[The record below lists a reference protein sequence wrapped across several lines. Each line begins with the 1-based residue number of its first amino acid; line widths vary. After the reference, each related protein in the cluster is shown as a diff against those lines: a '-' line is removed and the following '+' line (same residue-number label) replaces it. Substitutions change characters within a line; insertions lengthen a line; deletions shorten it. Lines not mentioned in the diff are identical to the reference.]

1 MIANGTNQTQDR
13 LALQSRLSEIAQV
26 PAWTE
31 DLAFRYAIPGDV
43 HFAMDLC
50 LEEILSNI
58 VRHGYAGE
66 QDRPV
71 IVNFSKLREGYFV
84 IVVEDEAPYFN
95 PLDAPEL
102 PMVSPDEPKRTGGQG
117 IRLVRQFANDLAYEP
132 TPTGNRLRLGFTS
145 GDCQA
150 NPKQDG

>member
-31 DLAFRYAIPGDV
+31 DLASRYAIPGDV
-43 HFAMDLC
+43 QFAMDLC

-58 VRHGYAGE
+58 IRHGYAGE
-66 QDRPV
+66 QDRPL
-71 IVNFSKLREGYFV
+71 IVNFSKPRDGYFV
-84 IVVEDEAPYFN
+84 IVVDDEAPYFN

-102 PMVSPDEPKRTGGQG
+102 PMVSPGEQTRIGGQG
-117 IRLVRQFANDLAYEP
+117 IRLVRQFANAVDYES
-132 TPTGNRLRLGFTS
+132 TSSGNRLRLGFTS
-145 GDCQA
+145 GDSQSQA
-150 NPKQDG
+150 E

>member
-31 DLAFRYAIPGDV
+31 DLASRYAIPGDV
-43 HFAMDLC
+43 QFAMDLC
-50 LEEILSNI
+50 LEEVLSNI
-58 VRHGYAGE
+58 IRHGYAGA

-71 IVNFSKLREGYFV
+71 IVNFTKPREGYFV
-84 IVVEDEAPYFN
+84 IVVDDEAPYFN

-102 PMVSPDEPKRTGGQG
+102 PMVSPAEQTRIGGQG
-117 IRLVRQFANDLAYEP
+117 IRLVRQFANALDYES
-132 TPTGNRLRLGFTS
+132 TPTGNRLRIGFSAT
-145 GDCQA
+145 GPQVQ
-150 NPKQDG
+150 PK

>member
-31 DLAFRYAIPGDV
+31 DLASRYAIPGEV
-43 HFAMDLC
+43 QFAMDLC

-58 VRHGYAGE
+58 IRHGYAGE

-71 IVNFSKLREGYFV
+71 IVNFSKPRDGYFV
-84 IVVEDEAPYFN
+84 IVVDDEAPYFN

-102 PMVSPDEPKRTGGQG
+102 PMVSPGEQTRIGGQG
-117 IRLVRQFANDLAYEP
+117 IRLVRQFANVLDYES
-132 TPTGNRLRLGFTS
+132 TSTGNRLRLGFLSVDSQTH
-145 GDCQA
+145 
-150 NPKQDG
+150 PE